1 MELKVIKTEEEYKQ
15 ALVRLEQIFDSEPDT
30 PEGDELDLLS
40 LLIDNYERIHYP
52 IDLPNPVEAIKF
64 RMEQLN
70 YNAKDLANIIGF
82 RSRVSEILSKKR
94 KLSLHMIRNIN
105 KRMHIPTDV
114 LIQEY

>member
-1 MELKVIKTEEEYKQ
+1 MEHKVIKTEVEYKQ
-15 ALVRLEQIFDSEPDT
+15 ALVRLEQIFDSGPGT

-40 LLIDNYERIHYP
+40 LLIDNYEKIHYP
-52 IDLPNPVEAIKF
+52 IDLPDPVEAIKF

-70 YNAKDLANIIGF
+70 YNAKDLANVIGF

-94 KLSLHMIRNIN
+94 KLSLNMIRSIN